1 MLVGGEQGGV
11 VEGHILRNLARLPG
25 FPQRLRLKDQ
35 LLDLVVHDDQ
45 RHGLDDEG
53 AVAAH
58 VGALGG
64 AAADLVDEGAHL
76 VVVFFEQGSG
86 GVRRHGLDLIAIAS
100 GGELTAQDLSHHG
113 TAGKKST
120 VQNSAAHQTN
130 AQKSVIGKFD
140 IICSVADPG
149 SLSRISDPHQRNFNQ
164 KNWFVSSRKYDPG
177 CSSRIRIMIF

>member
-11 VEGHILRNLARLPG
+11 VERHILRNLAGLPG
-25 FPQRLRLKDQ
+25 LTQRLRLEDQ

-76 VVVFFEQGSG
+76 VVVFLEEG
-86 GVRRHGLDLIAIAS
+86 GGGIRRHGLHLVAV
-100 GGELTAQDLSHHG
+100 
-113 TAGKKST
+113 AG
-120 VQNSAAHQTN
+120 
-130 AQKSVIGKFD
+130 
-140 IICSVADPG
+140 
-149 SLSRISDPHQRNFNQ
+149 
-164 KNWFVSSRKYDPG
+164 
-177 CSSRIRIMIF
+177 